1 MSLLVRS
8 CKSGSYIIYLGLQM
22 YFIIIIHFLLAEVF
36 PFYAEL
42 MADGENGVFS
52 HKVKLFSA
60 SRSAPDVWQRTYYRI
75 NPTSLL
81 LETTEVCW
89 IIGSFPVTSCEIKRS
104 RHFIRFHNS
113 LHCWTQVFTNSKRSV
128 LVPQLVEYQYY

>member
-1 MSLLVRS
+1 
-8 CKSGSYIIYLGLQM
+8 M
-22 YFIIIIHFLLAEVF
+22 YYYTHLLLAEVF

-81 LETTEVCW
+81 LETTEVC
-89 IIGSFPVTSCEIKRS
+89 
-104 RHFIRFHNS
+104 
-113 LHCWTQVFTNSKRSV
+113 
-128 LVPQLVEYQYY
+128 